1 MNDKVKSFNAC
12 DKGTEQ
18 ALSLAKG
25 MSKRLAVKLSDDEF
39 EQLARTG
46 GDKDTSR
53 VDRHC
58 RALMRGENPPELLLA
73 ITLKVPQHFLMKK
86 VFGREWDG
94 SFVTIDRKR
103 LAKAREKLSGE
114 IRNCL
119 DAERCSSGA
128 FVIEALGKATFEHL
142 GKFHFRGSFPVEP
155 HLHGV
160 IAIRLRDGETAEEA
174 RKTVRANL
182 QSAFHKGKYET
193 DKAKR
198 IQSRLQL
205 AKRIATY
212 ITPANERRPLTMAEA
227 VKYLEGRASGRV
239 KVQYAY
245 ERVSQSGEISS
256 WVTYIGKHIANPR
269 NLLWGDVPCFAFSW
283 GTGY

>member
-25 MSKRLAVKLSDDEF
+25 MSKRLAVKLSGDEF
-39 EQLARTG
+39 DQLAGTG
-46 GDKDTSR
+46 KDKDTSK
-53 VDRHC
+53 VDSHC

-73 ITLKVPQHFLMKK
+73 VTLKVPQHFLMKK

-94 SFVTIDRKR
+94 SFMTISPKR

-114 IRNCL
+114 IRKCL
-119 DAERCSSGA
+119 DAEGCPSGA
-128 FVIEALGKATFEHL
+128 FVIEALGESKIKHL
-142 GKFHFRGSFPVEP
+142 RGTFPVEP

-160 IAIRLRDGETAEEA
+160 IAIKLRDGETAEGA
-174 RKTVRANL
+174 RKAVRDNL
-182 QSAFHKGKYET
+182 QSAFHKRKYET

-198 IQSRLQL
+198 IQSRREL
-205 AKRIATY
+205 AKKICQY
-212 ITPANERRPLTMAEA
+212 ISPKNECRHLTEAEA
-227 VKYLEGRASGRV
+227 VKYLEGRAAGRV
-239 KVQYAY
+239 KIQYAY
-245 ERVSQSGEISS
+245 ERVSPSGEIKS

-269 NLLWGDVPCFAFSW
+269 NLFWGDVPCFAFSW